1 MMCRNARWCFVP
13 AFLASL
19 GILSCCFRHT
29 ASAQEQA
36 TLPVL
41 RQPPHDAPNP
51 KLPPPKASSGEKPL
65 PINLP
70 TALQL
75 AGSGPIDIAVA
86 SERIRVAAAQLD
98 RADVLWLPTVYL
110 GGDYYRH
117 DGQIQETPGNVFGT
131 SRTSLM
137 AGAGPS
143 AVFAI
148 TDALFEPLAARQ
160 VLRARQA
167 DLQTAANDSLL
178 AVAESYFTVQQAR
191 GELAGAEDAVKQAEE
206 LVRRADKLAP
216 GLVPPVEATRA
227 RTEASRRRQARDAA
241 REHWRTASA
250 ELNRLLRLDPA
261 TLVQPLEPPHLRVT
275 LLEGAYKVDDL
286 IPIALINRPE
296 LASQQAL
303 VQATLAKLREERL
316 RPLIPSVLLRGASTP
331 VTGTLAGG
339 VYGGGRN
346 DNMSNF
352 SARSDFDLQV
362 LWEFQNLGFGNRAR
376 VRERRAENQVSILE
390 LFRLQD
396 RVAAEVAQAHA
407 QVISADARAAEAEK
421 ELKDALES
429 MEKNFEG
436 LSQTKR
442 LGGDVLILVIRPA
455 EVLAAV
461 QALAQ
466 AYTDYYSAV
475 ADANRAQFRL
485 YRALGHPAELITQTN
500 KSCQPKSPPPEAPKP
515 SRPEAP
521 KAGTPPQ
528 ANSAGVV
535 PAAATSA
542 EAPPPKKPKKPT
554 ESQFAVDR

>member
-1 MMCRNARWCFVP
+1 MICRSARRYYVVV
-13 AFLASL
+13 FLATL
-19 GILSCCFRHT
+19 GILSCGLLPT

-41 RQPPHDAPNP
+41 RQTPRDAPNP
-51 KLPPPKASSGEKPL
+51 KLPPPKAAAGDRPL

-75 AGSGPIDIAVA
+75 AGSAPIDIAVA

-98 RADVLWLPTVYL
+98 RADVLWLPTVFL
-110 GGDYYRH
+110 GADYYRH
-117 DGQIQETPGNVFGT
+117 DGQIQETAGPVSGV
-131 SRTSLM
+131 SRSSFM

-178 AVAESYFTVQQAR
+178 AVAEAYFTVQQAR
-191 GELAGAEDAVKQAEE
+191 GELAGAEDAVKQADE

-216 GLVPPVEATRA
+216 GLVPPVEAIRA

-241 REHWRTASA
+241 RERWRIASA
-250 ELNRLLRLDPA
+250 ELNRLLRLDAA

-275 LLEGAYKVDDL
+275 LFEGDFKVDDL
-286 IPIALINRPE
+286 IPIALTNRPE

-303 VQATLAKLREERL
+303 VQATLQKLREERL
-316 RPLIPSVLLRGASTP
+316 RPLIPSVLLRGSSTP

-339 VYGGGRN
+339 VYGGGPN
-346 DNMSNF
+346 SDMSNF

-362 LWEFQNLGFGNRAR
+362 LWEFQNLLCGNRAK
-376 VRERRAENQVSILE
+376 VRERRAENQVAVLE

-407 QVISADARAAEAEK
+407 QVVSANTRAAEAEK

-442 LGGDVLILVIRPA
+442 PGGDVLILVIRPA
-455 EVLAAV
+455 EVVAAV

-485 YRALGHPAELITQTN
+485 YRALGHPAELITQPD
-500 KSCQPKSPPPEAPKP
+500 KLCQPTSVHCEARKALP
-515 SRPEAP
+515 REAS
-521 KAGTPPQ
+521 KAVTPPDT
-528 ANSAGVV
+528 SAKVV
-535 PAAATSA
+535 PAAATGN
-542 EAPPPKKPKKPT
+542 ETPPPKKARKAT